1 MLRLFKPGNAN
12 GIIIYQWIDIKIG
25 KKIICQII
33 LKHEVSDTDAALR
46 LFNLLIT
53 VFFCFALFLL
63 SKNETY
69 VIYDEPESS
78 TVNNDFHFQFSVSI
92 TSISC

>member
-12 GIIIYQWIDIKIG
+12 GIIVYQWIDIKIG
-25 KKIICQII
+25 KKR
-33 LKHEVSDTDAALR
+33 TDAALR

-78 TVNNDFHFQFSVSI
+78 NVNNDFHFRFNVSI

>member
-53 VFFCFALFLL
+53 VFFVLLCFCCRRTRRTL
-63 SKNETY
+63 SMMSLNQ
-69 VIYDEPESS
+69 VP
-78 TVNNDFHFQFSVSI
+78 
-92 TSISC
+92 